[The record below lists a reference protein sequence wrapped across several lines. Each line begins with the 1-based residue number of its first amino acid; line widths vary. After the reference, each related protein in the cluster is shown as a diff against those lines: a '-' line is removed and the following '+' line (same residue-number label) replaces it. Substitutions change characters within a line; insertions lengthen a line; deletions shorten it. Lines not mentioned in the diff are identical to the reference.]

1 MQQMLIF
8 FYWWASWVFSNML
21 LIQISLVY
29 AGNRATNASSSN
41 LWFASCYATG
51 ARDSNFMGFN
61 AGLAATYASFKFL
74 LVRVLVKQHMHLIQ
88 ISLVSKL
95 VVHCCF

>member
-1 MQQMLIF
+1 MLVIVQQMLLVQIF
-8 FYWWASWVFSNML
+8 GFASW
-21 LIQISLVY
+21 
-29 AGNRATNASSSN
+29 
-41 LWFASCYATG
+41 YATD

-74 LVRVLVKQHMHLIQ
+74 LVRVLVNQHMHLIQ

-95 VVHCCF
+95 VVHYCF